1 MYQPHNLNNDTYY
14 NVLPKPCVIAEVE
27 WVKTNI
33 DEDKMLEIDYEVF
46 GEVHKFIIWL
56 WNSKNIYGLHNIY
69 TWVTPM
75 LCYRYPH
82 VSIVM

>member
-1 MYQPHNLNNDTYY
+1 
-14 NVLPKPCVIAEVE
+14 VE
-27 WVKTNI
+27 WVEANI
-33 DEDKMLEIDYEVF
+33 VEDKMLEIDCEVF

-56 WNSKNIYGLHNIY
+56 WDSRNIYGLQSAS

-75 LCYRYPH
+75 TCFKYIG